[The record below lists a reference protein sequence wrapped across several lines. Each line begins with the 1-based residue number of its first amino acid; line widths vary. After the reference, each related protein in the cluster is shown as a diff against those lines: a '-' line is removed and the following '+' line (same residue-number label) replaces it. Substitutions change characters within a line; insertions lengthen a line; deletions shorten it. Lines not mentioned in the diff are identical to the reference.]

1 MKKKMISVLLTA
13 GLLAGTLAGNCVTV
27 PAEEKASDKIAIG
40 ALKGTN
46 CHGHGTA
53 AG

>member
-27 PAEEKASDKIAIG
+27 PAEEKASDKIAVG
-40 ALKGTN
+40 A
-46 CHGHGTA
+46 
-53 AG
+53 